1 MKQPMKCL
9 ILHIKKFVPTLH
21 KSLQKGEA
29 FPYASLHV
37 SEMGQGD
44 IRPNQEFAKAL
55 LSINTRPF
63 PERIDAL
70 IKFTSKPFTRQKI
83 DAVFALCENIS
94 ESNLSTNFNFDFD
107 CERLTKDEVLL
118 ILDEYPASRVWIQN
132 CLHRFSL
139 AYGFPLKGDIFLDA
153 KLLLNFLSTEISLWE
168 ADSFPL
174 DCMAYL
180 KNRYNWTFMSKAWSL
195 REQLRQE
202 ALIIEKSWHTL
213 LKMAKEQP
221 LLFIINGRAPDDY
234 FTSFLPEGAALFS
247 DNFFCHTSPI
257 LIYQGLKISSSEH
270 RVSLT
275 DTLEGKNLF
284 EAMKLAQTLGRRPVL
299 CDFSRRKFPRSF
311 LRVAR
316 FALEK
321 KFGIFPMGKLFD
333 PETDKIPEAKSA
345 TGFPI
350 IKGKNTLTLFD
361 PWPVS
366 DPEILKKICEQEK
379 RFFCHAPLTKPWQDD
394 RIGARVEIEPDEN
407 GIYKVIAKPWP
418 VPVLGGWMR
427 ADTLFKSRLGRFLDK

>member
-1 MKQPMKCL
+1 M
-9 ILHIKKFVPTLH
+9 HE
-21 KSLQKGEA
+21 SLQKCEA

-37 SEMGQGD
+37 SEMGQSAVG
-44 IRPNQEFAKAL
+44 PNQKFVKAL

-70 IKFTSKPFTRQKI
+70 IKITSKPFTRQKI
-83 DAVFALCENIS
+83 DAAFALCENIF
-94 ESNLSTNFNFDFD
+94 EPNLAKNFNFDPAF
-107 CERLTKDEVLL
+107 ERLTKDKVLS
-118 ILDEYPASRVWIQN
+118 ILDEYPANRLWIQN

-153 KLLLNFLSTEISLWE
+153 KLLLNFLSTKISLWE

-174 DCMAYL
+174 DCMGYL
-180 KNRYNWTFMSKAWSL
+180 KNRYDWTFRSKAWSL

-221 LLFIINGRAPDDY
+221 LLFIINGMAPDDY
-234 FTSFLPEGAALFS
+234 FTSFLPEGVALFS
-247 DNFFCHTSPI
+247 GKNYDYDSPI

-275 DTLEGKNLF
+275 DTLEGENLF
-284 EAMKLAQTLGRRPVL
+284 KAMKLAQTLERRPVL

-321 KFGIFPMGKLFD
+321 KIGIFPMGKLFD
-333 PETDKIPEAKSA
+333 PETDKIPEVKSA

-379 RFFCHAPLTKPWQDD
+379 RLFCHAPLTKPWQDD
-394 RIGARVEIEPDEN
+394 RIGARAEMELDEK
-407 GIYKVIAKPWP
+407 GIYKVISKPWV

-427 ADTLFKSRLGRFLDK
+427 VDTLFKSRLGRFLDK

>member
-1 MKQPMKCL
+1 M
-9 ILHIKKFVPTLH
+9 H
-21 KSLQKGEA
+21 KSFQKCEA
-29 FPYASLHV
+29 FPYAALHV
-37 SEMGQGD
+37 SEMGQGG
-44 IRPNQEFAKAL
+44 IGPNQELVKAL

-70 IKFTSKPFTRQKI
+70 IKFISKPFTRQKI
-83 DAVFALCENIS
+83 DAAFALCENIGQ
-94 ESNLSTNFNFDFD
+94 LKFSTNLNFDFD
-107 CERLTKDEVLL
+107 FDFERLTKYEVLS
-118 ILDEYPASRVWIQN
+118 ILDEYPANRVWIQN
-132 CLHRFSL
+132 CLHRFSR

-153 KLLLNFLSTEISLWE
+153 KRLLNFLSTDISLWE

-174 DCMAYL
+174 DCMGYL
-180 KNRYNWTFMSKAWSL
+180 KNRYDWTFRSTAWSL

-202 ALIIEKSWHTL
+202 ALIIEKSWQTL

-234 FTSFLPEGAALFS
+234 FTSFLPEGVVLFS
-247 DNFFCHTSPI
+247 EKKMGFGSPI

-275 DTLEGKNLF
+275 DTLEGENLF
-284 EAMKLAQTLGRRPVL
+284 KAMTLAQTLDRRPVL

-311 LRVAR
+311 LRVTR

-321 KFGIFPMGKLFD
+321 KIGIFPMGKLFD
-333 PETDKIPEAKSA
+333 PKTNKIPEAKSA
-345 TGFPI
+345 SGFPI
-350 IKGKNTLTLFD
+350 IKGNNTLTLFD

-366 DPEILKKICEQEK
+366 DPEILKKICDQEK
-379 RFFCHAPLTKPWQDD
+379 RSFCHAPLTKPWQDD
-394 RIGARVEIEPDEN
+394 RIGARTEMEPDEN
-407 GIYKVIAKPWP
+407 GIYKVIAKPWV

-427 ADTLFKSRLGRFLDK
+427 VDTLFKSRLGRFLDK